1 MKKLIFPALIFLILP
16 NLIFSQPKI
25 DLNEAIQ
32 TALSN
37 SPSIGTI
44 KNNLQIQKYNTK
56 STKGNLFPY
65 LSFSA
70 GWNRSHTSSKGGV
83 IFQNGIPIAISD
95 QDITR
100 DNFNLSLNANVTL
113 FDGFANYE
121 SVDLE
126 NENERSLRLTFEREK
141 NGVVINV
148 SQYFFDVLKKEQIVK
163 TNEDNLAESISQL
176 ERIREYFNV
185 GKITMADVYKQ
196 EVQVAQ
202 NELSLEQTKNDFKKA
217 KVDLLFA
224 MNEDINKEYDIDSK
238 GIKSA
243 LSEADLKLILENS
256 SDIDKLVK
264 NAIDNRYDYKTGLQD
279 IKISKTKLSIAKK
292 YLYYPTLTAFGNYN
306 LSGTDVREI
315 TDTRVAGYGLTLS
328 YPIFQGFNL
337 DVGEQIAEVNLKQ
350 KSEDLKL
357 IERQI
362 KSEIKKAVLDLE
374 TAYKQIE
381 ILETN
386 IVSAEQDKLLSEESY
401 RVGLATILDVQ
412 TANTKLNNLR
422 LEKINAVY
430 NFVISKILIDYY
442 TGQLKY

>member
-1 MKKLIFPALIFLILP
+1 MKKFIFPALLIFIIP
-16 NLIFSQPKI
+16 NLVFSQQKI
-25 DLNEAIQ
+25 DLNEAIR

-37 SPSIGTI
+37 SPSIETI

-56 STKGNLFPY
+56 STKGDLFPY

-70 GWNRSHTSSKGGV
+70 GWNRSHTFSKGG
-83 IFQNGIPIAISD
+83 IIYQNGIPIAISD
-95 QDITR
+95 QDITQ
-100 DNFNLSLNANVTL
+100 DNFNLSMNANVTL

-126 NENERSLRLTFEREK
+126 NENERSLRLILEREK
-141 NGVVINV
+141 NGVVITV

-176 ERIREYFNV
+176 EKIKEYFNV

-202 NELSLEQTKNDFKKA
+202 DELSLERAKNDFKKA

-224 MNEDINKEYDIDSK
+224 MNDDINKEYDMDSK
-238 GIKSA
+238 GIESD

-264 NAIDNRYDYKTGLQD
+264 NAINNRYDYKTGLQD

-292 YLYYPTLTAFGNYN
+292 YLYYPTLTAFGNFN

-337 DVGEQIAEVNLKQ
+337 DVSEQIAEVNLKQ

-357 IERQI
+357 IDIQI
-362 KSEIKKAVLDLE
+362 KSEIKKSVLDLE

-422 LEKINAVY
+422 LEKINAIY
-430 NFVISKILIDYY
+430 NFLISKMLIDYY